1 MDSYLE
7 RLQEAIASATA
18 ELSVEQLTHRPGGNL
33 DSHPDRKWSVAEVLE
48 HLYLT
53 YTGTRKGFERCLQLG
68 KPMASSITVAQRVKI
83 ALVIQLGY
91 FPKGRKSPERA
102 VPKGMPV
109 DKVMAD
115 IRPQIAAMGDVIAK
129 CEARHGTRM
138 RVLDHPILGPLTA
151 EQWRKFH
158 WVHGSHHVKQIL
170 RLRTVKSP
178 AIRM

>member
-7 RLQEAIASATA
+7 RLQEALASATA
-18 ELSVEQLTHRPGGNL
+18 ELSGEQLAHRPGG
-33 DSHPDRKWSVAEVLE
+33 HPDGHPDQKWSVAEVLE

-53 YTGTRKGFERCLQLG
+53 YTGTRKGFERCLQSG

-102 VPKGMPV
+102 VPKGMPA
-109 DKVMAD
+109 DRVMAD
-115 IRPQIAAMGDVIAK
+115 IREQIAAMGDVIAK
-129 CEARHGTRM
+129 CEARHGART

-151 EQWRKFH
+151 GQWRKFH
-158 WVHGSHHVKQIL
+158 WVHGSHHLKQIL
-170 RLRTVKSP
+170 RLRTMKSP
-178 AIRM
+178 EIHM